1 VKLRIIL
8 LLAALVAALGTA
20 AAATAPALA
29 AGASSNDD
37 QPHVVLFW
45 AEGCPYCEAELEFLA
60 DLADRMPQVRIA
72 DFEVRDSEANRAH
85 FTELL
90 AALGMEPQAVP
101 TTIVGDRVWVG
112 FDERRASE
120 IEAAVAA
127 LLAGEPVDDRPAA
140 NIVDLPLVGE
150 VDVGSHSLL
159 IATLAIGFVDGFNP
173 CSLWALSMLLAL
185 VLHTGSR
192 RRVLLVGLVFLSV
205 TTAMYGLYMWGLYG
219 VLSYVGF
226 VGWIRVAVALVALAM
241 GIVNVKDYFAF
252 GVGPSLT
259 ISATRKPGL
268 LARMRTIASSDRPLP
283 PLLAGT
289 ATLAVGVSL
298 LETPCTAGFP
308 ILWTNLLAD
317 HGVGAAGAVAL
328 FSLYMVVF
336 LLDELAIFGG
346 AVVAM
351 RVSKVGE
358 GQGRLLKLVGGST
371 MIAIAGTLVFA
382 PQAMESMTGVVVV
395 FGAAVVATVLTITIH
410 RLATRKA
417 ADGSGAQQL
426 SKTATKT

>member
-1 VKLRIIL
+1 
-8 LLAALVAALGTA
+8 
-20 AAATAPALA
+20 
-29 AGASSNDD
+29 
-37 QPHVVLFW
+37 
-45 AEGCPYCEAELEFLA
+45 
-60 DLADRMPQVRIA
+60 
-72 DFEVRDSEANRAH
+72 VRDSEANRAH
-85 FTELL
+85 FTEVL

-101 TTIVGDRVWVG
+101 TTIVGDQVWVG

-127 LLAGEPVDDRPAA
+127 LLAGETVDERPAA
-140 NIVDLPLVGE
+140 NFVDLPFVGE

-192 RRVLLVGLVFLSV
+192 RRVLLVGLVFLGV

-226 VGWIRVAVALVALAM
+226 VGWIRVVVALVALAM

-252 GVGPSLT
+252 GSGPSLT
-259 ISATRKPGL
+259 ISSAAKPGL
-268 LARMRTIASSDRPLP
+268 LARMRTIASTDRPLP

-308 ILWTNLLAD
+308 ILWTNMLAD
-317 HGVGAAGAVAL
+317 RGVGVAAALAL
-328 FSLYMVVF
+328 FGVYMVVF

-351 RVSKVGE
+351 RVTKVGE
-358 GQGRLLKLVGGST
+358 GRGRLLKLVGGST

-382 PQAMESMTGVVVV
+382 PETMESMTGVVVV
-395 FGAAVVATVLTITIH
+395 FGAAVMAAALTITIH
-410 RLATRKA
+410 RLATRKP
-417 ADGSGAQQL
+417 ADDSGARQR
-426 SKTATKT
+426 SKTATRH

>member
-1 VKLRIIL
+1 
-8 LLAALVAALGTA
+8 
-20 AAATAPALA
+20 
-29 AGASSNDD
+29 
-37 QPHVVLFW
+37 
-45 AEGCPYCEAELEFLA
+45 
-60 DLADRMPQVRIA
+60 
-72 DFEVRDSEANRAH
+72 
-85 FTELL
+85 
-90 AALGMEPQAVP
+90 
-101 TTIVGDRVWVG
+101 
-112 FDERRASE
+112 
-120 IEAAVAA
+120 
-127 LLAGEPVDDRPAA
+127 
-140 NIVDLPLVGE
+140 
-150 VDVGSHSLL
+150 
-159 IATLAIGFVDGFNP
+159 
-173 CSLWALSMLLAL
+173 
-185 VLHTGSR
+185 
-192 RRVLLVGLVFLSV
+192 
-205 TTAMYGLYMWGLYG
+205 MWGLYG

-358 GQGRLLKLVGGST
+358 GQGRVLKLVGGST